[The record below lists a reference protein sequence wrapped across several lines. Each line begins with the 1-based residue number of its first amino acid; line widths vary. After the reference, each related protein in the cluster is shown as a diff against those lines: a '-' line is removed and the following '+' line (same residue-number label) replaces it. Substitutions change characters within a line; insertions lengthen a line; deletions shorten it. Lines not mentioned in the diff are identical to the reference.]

1 MKLII
6 ALFLLYSLAG
16 AKTFTYQQVHSMPTG
31 IEKDYYI
38 WRFLT
43 QRSTNCSQ
51 AQQIIKDA
59 SQLNKKL
66 RTSYK
71 KKCRV
76 NPKNSQIRGCVERK
90 KQTTKAQR
98 ESWLARKK
106 GISFEAFNKKAI
118 HALEKRDETLA
129 LAYFQKARALAR
141 EQYQADQASFWLYLI
156 TKKKA
161 YIRQLL
167 KSWDTNLYT
176 LLARD
181 MVHAKYPKTIT
192 PSLPKIDLKYYNA
205 SNPIHWTHIKNK
217 IFNSNINLVKF
228 ANNFKAEE
236 SVGVYSYIRTNASK
250 KREVYYPMPY
260 RNIIGRY
267 PKPRQALLYAIARQ
281 ESRFVPASVSKSF
294 ALGMMQIM
302 PFLIKHI
309 AKERGEN
316 LDYDEMFKPQVAIAY
331 ANHHLNYL
339 TSYLYTPL
347 FVAYAYNGGIGFTK
361 RLLQD
366 RHYFRAGRYEPL
378 LSMEKMQNVE
388 AREYGK
394 KVLVNFVI
402 YLNKL
407 GISARVTPIIKQ
419 LTDPRKT
426 DKFRK

>member
-1 MKLII
+1 MKLLIT
-6 ALFLLYSLAG
+6 LLLLYTLAG

-43 QRSTNCSQ
+43 QRSTNRSQ

-71 KKCRV
+71 KKCGV
-76 NPKNSQIRGCVERK
+76 SPKTSQIRGSVQRQK
-90 KQTTKAQR
+90 KATKAER
-98 ESWLARKK
+98 EAWLARKK
-106 GISFEAFNKKAI
+106 GISFEVFFKKAI
-118 HALEKRDETLA
+118 NALEKRDETLA
-129 LAYFQKARALAR
+129 LAYLQKARALAR
-141 EQYQADQASFWLYLI
+141 EKYQADQASFWLYRI

-176 LLARD
+176 LMARD
-181 MVHAKYPKTIT
+181 IMHAKYPKTIT
-192 PSLPKIDLKYYNA
+192 PSLPKVDLKYYTP
-205 SNPIHWTHIKNK
+205 SNPIHWTHIKNR
-217 IFNSNINLVKF
+217 IFNSDINLVKF

-236 SVGVYSYIRTNASK
+236 SIGVYTYIRTNASN

-267 PKPRQALLYAIARQ
+267 PKQRQALIYAIARQ

-316 LDYDEMFKPQVAIAY
+316 LDFDEMFKPQVAIAY
-331 ANHHLNYL
+331 GNHHLNYL
-339 TSYLYTPL
+339 NSYLYTPL

-361 RLLQD
+361 RLLLD
-366 RHYFRAGRYEPL
+366 RHYFRAGKYEPL
-378 LSMEKMQNVE
+378 LSMEKIQNAE

-407 GISARVTPIIKQ
+407 GIPTRVTPLINQ
-419 LTDPRKT
+419 LTDPKRT
-426 DKFRK
+426 DKFRN